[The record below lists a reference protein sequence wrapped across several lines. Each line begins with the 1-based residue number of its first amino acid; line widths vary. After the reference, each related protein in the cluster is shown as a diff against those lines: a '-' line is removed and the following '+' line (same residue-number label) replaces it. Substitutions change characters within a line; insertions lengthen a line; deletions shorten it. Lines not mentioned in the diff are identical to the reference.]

1 MTGYGATFSF
11 SNTPQHTPS
20 IDGKIL
26 ECGMEEL
33 SKGGKHTEA
42 GP

>member
-1 MTGYGATFSF
+1 MTGYGATLSF
-11 SNTPQHTPS
+11 W
-20 IDGKIL
+20 DGKIL
-26 ECGMEEL
+26 EYGMEEL